1 MAADLVSRSHNLL
14 DRVEGTLRHQSQHNK
29 ALSMELQPYALRCLR
44 KKTAMEYYY
53 CPRQG
58 RIRCFGQGKPFV
70 LNADASRSQSRSPWA
85 SRSCPKRTASLFLG
99 KNASNHR
106 QTGCLA
112 ASRELSQTGAI
123 PAAGDFPVQN
133 SDRQNVSWTRVMEY
147 RIETSPRTA
156 VSARRSSIIRSQ
168 EFS

>member
-1 MAADLVSRSHNLL
+1 MGNNSLAYTRDTAVKTFTGSEKTWR
-14 DRVEGTLRHQSQHNK
+14 LR
-29 ALSMELQPYALRCLR
+29 YVVI
-44 KKTAMEYYY
+44 YY

>member
-44 KKTAMEYYY
+44 KKTAMEY
-53 CPRQG
+53 
-58 RIRCFGQGKPFV
+58 
-70 LNADASRSQSRSPWA
+70 
-85 SRSCPKRTASLFLG
+85 
-99 KNASNHR
+99 
-106 QTGCLA
+106 
-112 ASRELSQTGAI
+112 
-123 PAAGDFPVQN
+123 
-133 SDRQNVSWTRVMEY
+133 